1 MHGCGR
7 TGDHATAAHIFLMHS
22 IAYNSALGLSS
33 AIGRTPLSLSLS
45 LSLSLFLSV
54 SVSVCLSVSM
64 QSNNQYVFFRIPVL
78 LYGSSLFETSAVKIV
93 LKRTFLFGFCL
104 TLTASELDFIM
115 L

>member
-33 AIGRTPLSLSLS
+33 AIGRTPLSLSL
-45 LSLSLFLSV
+45 FLSV
-54 SVSVCLSVSM
+54 SVSVCVNAKQ
-64 QSNNQYVFFRIPVL
+64 QSICVFRIPVL

-104 TLTASELDFIM
+104 TLTASEMDFIM